1 MLTTIRRFGNS
12 HGVLIPKPLLK
23 QVGLMDQAEMFV
35 KGTTLVLR
43 PLKAPPRSGWAEA
56 SQKLAAQADD
66 TLVLPDFANE
76 GDSELRW

>member
-1 MLTTIRRFGNS
+1 MLTSIRRFGNS

-23 QVGLMDQAEMFV
+23 QVGLSDRAEMFV

-43 PLKAPPRSGWAEA
+43 PFKAVPRRGWAEA
-56 SQKLAAQADD
+56 SKTVAAQTDH

-76 GDSELRW
+76 GDSELGW

>member
-12 HGVLIPKPLLK
+12 RGVLIPKPLLK
-23 QVGLMDQAEMFV
+23 QVGLLDQAEMFV

-43 PLKAPPRSGWAEA
+43 PFKAPPRSGWAEA
-56 SQKLAAQADD
+56 SKRLTAKTDD
-66 TLVLPDFANE
+66 ALVLPDFANE

>member
-23 QVGLMDQAEMFV
+23 QLGLMDQAEMFV

-56 SQKLAAQADD
+56 SKKLAAQADD